1 MDRVKS
7 KGISMKSLFLAPV
20 VITAISLIN
29 IANAATNGTLN
40 FSGKLNDQTCQ
51 VVLNNGSSAS
61 GIVTLPTVPKE
72 SIPNKYDSTGKTAF
86 TLTLSGCKASSTEF
100 GVLAYFPPTAYT
112 DTTNSVNYGVLRNI
126 ETGATAAEGVA
137 LTINQIIGSSEKR
150 INVGLPLTN
159 PNYRYTTI
167 AVGTTSATLRY
178 NVAYVNDTTGAIKA
192 GKVKGIAVYELAYQ

>member
-1 MDRVKS
+1 
-7 KGISMKSLFLAPV
+7 MKSLLLVPM
-20 VITAISLIN
+20 VITAISLTN
-29 IANAATNGTLN
+29 NANAATNGTVN

-61 GIVTLPTVPKE
+61 GIVILPTVPKE
-72 SIPNKYDSTGKTAF
+72 NIPNKYDSTGKTAF
-86 TLTLSGCKASSTEF
+86 TLKLTGCKASSTEF

-112 DTTNSVNYGVLRNI
+112 DTANSTNYSVLKNV
-126 ETGATAAEGVA
+126 ETGTTAAEGVA
-137 LTINQIIGSSEKR
+137 LIINQIIGNSEKR
-150 INVGLPLTN
+150 INVGLPITD

-178 NVAYVNDTTGAIKA
+178 NVAYVNHTNGTIKA